1 MILKKTNNSN
11 YNIKEKTNKEKINT
25 LRLSDSATETIYLI
39 AKEENKT
46 RSDVIR
52 MLLDKSIREYK
63 LKKALDLYEK
73 GEIDFSTGAKVA
85 DISVHD
91 FMEELR
97 ISGVGL
103 QIPLEM
109 TEYGFNS
116 MVKLFG
122 GKPIKLKKK

>member
-1 MILKKTNNSN
+1 MVKEIN
-11 YNIKEKTNKEKINT
+11 YDYKDKNKVNT

-46 RSDVIR
+46 RSEVIR
-52 MLLDKSIREYK
+52 MLLDKSIKEYK
-63 LKKALDLYEK
+63 LKKALDLYES
-73 GEIDFSTGAKVA
+73 GEIDFSTGAQIA

-103 QIPLEM
+103 QIPDKM
-109 TEYGFNS
+109 IEYGFNS
-116 MVKLFG
+116 MVKMFG
-122 GKPIKLKKK
+122 GKSIKLKKK

>member
-1 MILKKTNNSN
+1 MVLKKKNNLN
-11 YNIKEKTNKEKINT
+11 YNAKNKVNT
-25 LRLSDSATETIYLI
+25 LRLNDSATESIYLI

-52 MLLDKSIREYK
+52 MLLDKSIKEYK
-63 LKKALDLYEK
+63 LKKALDLYQR
-73 GEIDFSTGAKVA
+73 GEIDFSTGAQIA

-109 TEYGFNS
+109 TEYGFNN

-122 GKPIKLKKK
+122 GKTIQLKKK

>member
-1 MILKKTNNSN
+1 MVLKKTNNLN
-11 YNIKEKTNKEKINT
+11 YNAKNKVNT
-25 LRLSDSATETIYLI
+25 LRLNDSATESIYLI

-52 MLLDKSIREYK
+52 MLLDKSIKEYK
-63 LKKALDLYEK
+63 LKKALDLYQR
-73 GEIDFSTGAKVA
+73 GEIDFSTGAQIA

-109 TEYGFNS
+109 TEYGFNN

-122 GKPIKLKKK
+122 GNPIKLKKK